1 MARTT
6 NSNLGSLASC
16 IVVLNGSVSQSGE
29 LHKVAVLVGAS
40 VVTAFADR
48 RRPHRADCEND
59 STDRARIVSLRNR
72 IERGSQRTL
81 KTKRKIAA
89 IVLLLL
95 LGAVAYGLFRTGQPA
110 SAPAMNTKTEYGGP
124 AQAPIVYQTPLLTAQ
139 RLAQM
144 PTSTEEQPFAEEALR
159 LGDHE
164 MDLAFAAAVRDAAE
178 HPPVLSAEAKEIQA
192 RLQRAEKALEADKA
206 EVARLT
212 AAYEKASA
220 DKKDAL
226 DDQLDVAKAQLELDQ
241 DEADDA
247 KQELIRSGGDP
258 KGRIQAMV
266 EEHEPASHV
275 AHTMHVSVSND
286 VEAQGLIHRVQ
297 RWSALHQKQLLLW
310 HAKQD
315 AEFMAMSLAAQHDA
329 LESQINAEKIRTT
342 QTSEQATSSAD
353 AGGGRKH
360 SNLNRE
366 ESTALVKATK
376 LRASEQKNLAG
387 FGKRIDDQKQL
398 AEVYAK
404 WTDVLAG
411 KQRSVVH
418 RMLTGL
424 VIILGILLVGIFFD
438 SWLERLLGKLS
449 LDRRQVET
457 MRTVTRVAVQICAV
471 LFILLVIF
479 GPPSQLGTILGLAGA
494 GLTVAL
500 KDFIVGFL
508 GWFVLMGKNG
518 IRLGDWVE
526 INGVTGEVVEL
537 GMFHTVLLETGN
549 WTDSSHPTGRRV
561 TFTNSFAIE
570 GHYFNFSTSG
580 QWLWDEL
587 QVVLPTG
594 QDPYPIVTA
603 IQKKVLE
610 ATSEGAKQA
619 EKEWKGTTRSREM
632 SSQAA
637 APAINIKPVIGGIEI
652 AVRYITSANERY
664 QLRAKLNQAAVDL
677 LGQKAAPPPA
687 APASTAPSN

>member
-1 MARTT
+1 M
-6 NSNLGSLASC
+6 
-16 IVVLNGSVSQSGE
+16 
-29 LHKVAVLVGAS
+29 
-40 VVTAFADR
+40 
-48 RRPHRADCEND
+48 
-59 STDRARIVSLRNR
+59 
-72 IERGSQRTL
+72 

-89 IVLLLL
+89 IVLLAL

-110 SAPAMNTKTEYGGP
+110 SAPTINTEAAYGGA
-124 AQAPIVYQTPLLTAQ
+124 AQGPIVDQTPLLTAQ

-144 PTSTEEQPFAEEALR
+144 PTTAEELPFAQEALR
-159 LGDHE
+159 LGDHD
-164 MDLAFAAAVRDAAE
+164 MDLAFAAAVRDAQE
-178 HPPVLSAEAKEIQA
+178 HPPVLSAEAKEIEA
-192 RLQRAEKALEADKA
+192 RLQQSERAVEADRAEI
-206 EVARLT
+206 ARLT
-212 AAYEKASA
+212 AAYEKAGA

-226 DDQLDVAKAQLELDQ
+226 DDQLDVAKAKQELDQ

-247 KQELIRSGGDP
+247 KQDLIRAGGDP
-258 KGRIQAMV
+258 KGRIQSMV
-266 EEHEPASHV
+266 EEHEATSHV
-275 AHTMHVSVSND
+275 ADTMHVSVSND

-297 RWSALHQKQLLLW
+297 RWLALQQKQQLLW

-315 AEFMAMSLAAQHDA
+315 AESMATSLTAQHDA
-329 LESQINAEKIRTT
+329 LESQISAEKTRTA
-342 QTSEQATSSAD
+342 QTNEPTTSSAD
-353 AGGGRKH
+353 AGGARKH

-376 LRASEQKNLAG
+376 LRASEQKTLAG

-398 AEVYAK
+398 AEVYGK
-404 WTDVLAG
+404 WTDVVAG
-411 KQRSVVH
+411 KQRLVVH
-418 RMLTGL
+418 RMLTG
-424 VIILGILLVGIFFD
+424 VAIILGILLVGIFFD
-438 SWLERLLGKLS
+438 SWFERLLGKLS

-457 MRTVTRVAVQICAV
+457 LRTVTRVAVQVAAV

-549 WTDSSHPTGRRV
+549 WTDSGHPTGRRV
-561 TFTNSFAIE
+561 TFTNSYAIE

-587 QVVLPTG
+587 TLVLASS
-594 QDPYPIVTA
+594 QNPYPIVEA
-603 IQKKVLE
+603 IQKNVLE
-610 ATSEGAKQA
+610 ATGESAGQA
-619 EKEWKGTTRSREM
+619 EKEWQHAAHSRNM
-632 SSQAA
+632 RALSA
-637 APAINIKPVIGGIEI
+637 APAINVKPVSGGVEI
-652 AVRYITSANERY
+652 AVRYITRANERY
-664 QLRAKLNQAAVDL
+664 QLRSRLYQAAMNLISKKDALEPVSISEKQDS
-677 LGQKAAPPPA
+677 KPA
-687 APASTAPSN
+687 